1 MKLFRRKLT
10 LDELLD
16 ALLDVRIKID
26 KGLQDYVKEK
36 TDFSGDEQ
44 LLNLETKIFSLWV
57 ISLTIP
63 SKEYKNM
70 LHQKLC
76 DDIGLEENEIQL
88 FYQEIGK
95 RYANYHY
102 AYNKWV
108 ANPKSGSLL
117 GSVIT
122 ETVVN
127 QNADFSIQ
135 DTLPYTDGLTNMEM
149 FSFFGESFKNTLE
162 FIEYLKKEYK
172 IPDLR

>member
-10 LDELLD
+10 IGEFLD
-16 ALLDVRIKID
+16 ALLEIRIDIK
-26 KGLQDYVKEK
+26 KEFQEYIK
-36 TDFSGDEQ
+36 KKSDFSGDEQ
-44 LLNLETKIFSLWV
+44 LLNMESIIFSLWV

-63 SKEYKNM
+63 SKEYKDM

-76 DDIGLEENEIQL
+76 DDIGLEGNEIQI
-88 FYQEIGK
+88 FYQQVNK
-95 RYANYHY
+95 RYANYNY

-108 ANPKSGSLL
+108 ANPQCGYLL

-135 DTLPYTDGLTNMEM
+135 GTLPPTDLLTDSEM
-149 FSFFGESFKNTLE
+149 FLFFGESFKTTLE
-162 FIEYLKKEYK
+162 FIKDLKKDYE

>member
-1 MKLFRRKLT
+1 M
-10 LDELLD
+10 
-16 ALLDVRIKID
+16 
-26 KGLQDYVKEK
+26 
-36 TDFSGDEQ
+36 
-44 LLNLETKIFSLWV
+44 
-57 ISLTIP
+57 
-63 SKEYKNM
+63 
-70 LHQKLC
+70 
-76 DDIGLEENEIQL
+76 

-108 ANPKSGSLL
+108 ANPQSGSLL

-135 DTLPYTDGLTNMEM
+135 DTLPYTDGLTDMEM

-162 FIEYLKKEYK
+162 FIGYLKKEYK